1 MSLEVAW
8 MSKPGQMVLVAL
20 RKMIASGELA
30 AGERLMEVPTAELF
44 GVSRMPVRM
53 AFRTLEQ
60 EGLLVRFGGRG
71 FQVRSVSADDI
82 AGAVE
87 VRGVLEGWPRARLQS
102 VVCRC
107 KHARRCSSAWS
118 MATSCSTRAS

>member
-1 MSLEVAW
+1 
-8 MSKPGQMVLVAL
+8 MSKPGQTILVAL

-60 EGLLVRFGGRG
+60 EGLLVPFGGRG
-71 FQVRSVSADDI
+71 FQVRSISRRRSPGRLTCVAFWKGLRRGRWPSA
-82 AGAVE
+82 G
-87 VRGVLEGWPRARLQS
+87 
-102 VVCRC
+102 
-107 KHARRCSSAWS
+107 
-118 MATSCSTRAS
+118 

>member
-1 MSLEVAW
+1 
-8 MSKPGQMVLVAL
+8 MSKPGQTILVAL

-60 EGLLVRFGGRG
+60 EGLLVPFGGRG
-71 FQVRSVSADDI
+71 FQVRSI
-82 AGAVE
+82 
-87 VRGVLEGWPRARLQS
+87 
-102 VVCRC
+102 
-107 KHARRCSSAWS
+107 
-118 MATSCSTRAS
+118 